1 MQHVEDLVGVI
12 PFFGGR
18 GVDYISP
25 FLQPAVYSTHL
36 NHSCWSISYSSCL
49 LFRLYHKHR
58 NVSRD
63 LEQKILG
70 SAHIVGNVLWHSL
83 FHLATSNV
91 NFTKQIS
98 ETGLRYLSSDFPGI
112 GRQFGTQCTDLAQQL
127 YHCLTLILL
136 TWRIGWVHNNARK

>member
-18 GVDYISP
+18 GVLDYISP

-63 LEQKILG
+63 LEQKTLG

-91 NFTKQIS
+91 NFIKQIS
-98 ETGLRYLSSDFPGI
+98 ETGLRYLYVEWLPRHWQAVWNSMYRFGPAALSLFNPYLTNVENRVSS
-112 GRQFGTQCTDLAQQL
+112 
-127 YHCLTLILL
+127 
-136 TWRIGWVHNNARK
+136 